1 MYQSTSYTNAGLTS
15 AQSVALNTIQH
26 ITILTPTIPI
36 ITNAPIVIKQIESI
50 PDAPISYETSAIL
63 VGNVIHTNLPTATLF
78 NSEIND
84 EPSDGAV
91 VYSSAQP
98 FQLVGAGGSGGS
110 GGLTI
115 STFNDLHTSSFS
127 VSTIQYNSPYTIIGL
142 NAGSALIDASK
153 DLSVV
158 IGAYAG
164 GNADLIG
171 NSDGLVAIGAGAMAS
186 PFPNITKS
194 VAIGLWAG
202 GNGMNDQSV
211 AIGWQA
217 GYSTMGTRAIA
228 IGAAAGYYQQQQN
241 SIAIGAAAGIDN
253 QQQNSIAIGCDAGIS
268 TLGANSIAIGYFA
281 GGINHPV
288 PAYTTILNA
297 TGSALDAIALQT
309 SSFYVAPIRNS
320 AHGTL
325 STLAYNPGTKEITYT
340 DSISQQI
347 STFNQLYTSVATVS
361 SINFSLSSIAIGG
374 GASVANNGINGC
386 VAIGEN
392 AKAGQNGV
400 AIGAGTTQMND
411 GVAIGEGAQGIS
423 SLNDGAVSI
432 GAFAGWSNVGYCS
445 VGVGF
450 NAGFVNQGSNNVAVG
465 QFAQWSTSGANSIAI
480 GAYAG
485 KYDQPANTII
495 LNATGLSTNIQTS
508 GTNSLYIDPIRNTVA
523 GTLST
528 LVYNPTTKEI
538 SYTVAGGGGGGIAG
552 GSEGSIQYNSTNT
565 FYGNSGFIYDNSK
578 DRLNVPRLAVLGATT
593 TVGVTSYTNTQLN
606 TNLKLG
612 DPTLYTNFPDMI
624 LYPATAVIG
633 TLANPATSIS
643 MASVGSINLSAGTGV
658 SLSGGGI
665 TISGA
670 FGITAIGGTISLGA
684 GAITMGGGAVT
695 MGAGAITFTG
705 GGITMGAGYITMAS
719 GALTVVSGAVVIG
732 SGAILM
738 GSSGILDGTG
748 ILSYGGD
755 LSFHKGLLGTGG
767 NGFFDVSVQTSSML
781 TSTIAIN
788 KTATLGNFGDATS
801 KVNRMTI
808 YGTHETYG
816 SGIFLS
822 NVSGN
827 SKGAGLFGNY
837 ITSLDDITNTLG
849 INNVSYVFNSAN
861 TLEIDGLS
869 TVNGAPFGTFS
880 TLNVSSIQGG
890 NITLGTHSD
899 SAGVGAKM
907 IVYGANSGS
916 GGIYLSSISGNA
928 IGAGL
933 YTNIISPANGS
944 GTLLNITGVQNIEN
958 SNLQMR
964 LVGVSTMNGNRM
976 NPTLF
981 SEFSSLGAS
990 SGAFSTCSV
999 SSITAESE
1007 LSKKVYTSSI
1017 NASTIV
1023 MATDGKITT
1032 NFLNCSSIST
1042 QSIQSYNQ
1050 SELYSLYLPSSGV
1063 IASYNIPSGSAVF
1076 GGGMYLGNPPYFTNP
1091 ASGSLTMTGNLD
1103 ATAVGSQIRVGGQG
1117 ITVADGGSVVLTQQA
1132 GNGGVYVSSMFGTA
1146 FMNSGNVYANAGVLS
1161 SLTVSSINT
1170 GLISTSYINAS
1181 TLGANTGYIS
1191 SLYVSSLTGGTITS
1205 SIRVLGDLTASNII
1219 GSGYVSSAS
1228 VNTGVL
1234 GADNVFADFI
1244 YSGRTYPGSGTFDAG
1259 DIQCAHGMTVGTY
1272 PPTKSGNGNLWVQ
1285 NNIKLLGSG
1294 QIYAGEGGFLTDQGG
1309 SYTVTQQGQ
1318 NGGVYVNSATYGN
1331 VALNS
1336 GEVRA
1341 NIGIFSTINAS
1352 TFNAPTSFIS
1362 SLNSIE
1368 VRANTGVFSTIN
1380 ASSFNAP
1387 TSFISSLGCINF
1399 STSFGYISS
1408 LNVSSLDCRNF
1419 STSYGTI
1426 SSLSVSSING
1436 LAPGGS
1442 APAFYFANSNFTG
1455 GSPSSAPAITNT
1467 FGAFLTQNI
1476 NLTTASSYTV
1486 NATATVFTNGSGSN
1500 IYAGIFVNSVFY
1512 GASTIATDT
1521 TIGTPNQQGFMTLS
1535 ANYANTFP
1543 GSGAQTVDLQLY
1555 TDGTNSGDYTFLN
1568 GAMNIITGLSVG
1580 V

>member
-127 VSTIQYNSPYTIIGL
+127 VSTIQYNSPNTIIGL
-142 NAGSALIDASK
+142 NAGSALTDASK

-211 AIGWQA
+211 AIGWEA
-217 GYSTMGTRAIA
+217 GYSTMGIRAIA
-228 IGAAAGYYQQQQN
+228 IGASAGY
-241 SIAIGAAAGIDN
+241 DT
-253 QQQNSIAIGCDAGIS
+253 QQQNSIAIGCGAGFS
-268 TLGANSIAIGYFA
+268 TLGANSIAIGYLA
-281 GGINHPV
+281 GGFNNPV

-297 TGSALDAIALQT
+297 TGVALDAIALQT

-340 DSISQQI
+340 DSISQL
-347 STFNQLYTSVATVS
+347 STFNDLHTSSFSVS
-361 SINFSLSSIAIGG
+361 TIQYNSPDTIIGLNAGSALNLIKDSSVIIGANAGAGIDDFSSD
-374 GASVANNGINGC
+374 NGI
-386 VAIGEN
+386 
-392 AKAGQNGV
+392 V
-400 AIGAGTTQMND
+400 AIGAGALVSPKD
-411 GVAIGEGAQGIS
+411 GVSRSVAIGRASGGFHMEDEAI
-423 SLNDGAVSI
+423 AI
-432 GAFAGWSNVGYCS
+432 GYY
-445 VGVGF
+445 
-450 NAGFVNQGSNNVAVG
+450 AGFSTMGAKAIALGTASGSDNQQQNSIAIGYGAG
-465 QFAQWSTSGANSIAI
+465 YSTLGANSIAI
-480 GAYAG
+480 GYLAGGYKPVPAY
-485 KYDQPANTII
+485 TTI
-495 LNATGLSTNIQTS
+495 LNATGAEFNAIALQTS
-508 GTNSLYIDPIRNTVA
+508 SFYVAPIRNTVA

-565 FYGNSGFIYDNSK
+565 LYGNSGFIYDNSK

-643 MASVGSINLSAGTGV
+643 MASVGNINLSAGTGV

-670 FGITAIGGTISLGA
+670 FGITAIGGTITLGA
-684 GAITMGGGAVT
+684 GEITMAGGSILL
-695 MGAGAITFTG
+695 GAGAITFTG

-837 ITSLDDITNTLG
+837 ITSLDDETNTLE
-849 INNVSYVFNSAN
+849 INNVSYLSNNAN
-861 TLEIDGLS
+861 TMEIDGLS

-1076 GGGMYLGNPPYFTNP
+1076 GGGMYLGNPPSFATP

-1103 ATAVGSQIRVGGQG
+1103 ATAVGSQIRAGGQG
-1117 ITVADGGSVVLTQQA
+1117 ITVANGGSVVLTQQA

-1170 GLISTSYINAS
+1170 GYINTS
-1181 TLGANTGYIS
+1181 TLEANTGYIS
-1191 SLYVSSLTGGTITS
+1191 SLYVSSLTGNAITS

-1219 GSGYVSSAS
+1219 GSGYVSSGF
-1228 VNTGVL
+1228 VNVSTL
-1234 GADNVFADFI
+1234 GANNVFADFI

-1294 QIYAGEGGFLTDQGG
+1294 QIYAGIGGFLTDQGG

-1318 NGGVYVNSATYGN
+1318 NGGVFVNSATYGN

-1368 VRANTGVFSTIN
+1368 VGANIGVFSTIN
-1380 ASSFNAP
+1380 ASSFNAR
-1387 TSFISSLGCINF
+1387 TSFISSLECINF
-1399 STSFGYISS
+1399 STSFGSISS
-1408 LNVSSLDCRNF
+1408 LNVSSLDCGNF

-1436 LAPGGS
+1436 LAPGGGAS
-1442 APAFYFANSNFTG
+1442 PAFYFANSNFTG
-1455 GSPSSAPAITNT
+1455 GSPSSAPVIGNT
-1467 FGAFLTQNI
+1467 FGAFLTQSI
-1476 NLTTASSYTV
+1476 NLTTGSSYTV

-1512 GASTIATDT
+1512 GTSTIATDT
-1521 TIGTPNQQGFMTLS
+1521 TIATANQQGFMTLS

-1580 V
+1580 T